1 MSEELLLNK
10 SIVDIGDRCNSFSNN
25 FKAEMLMKG
34 YQIKK
39 EKALRGKNETGNII
53 TLAKRLEGFLPVQI
67 NVEIKRNH
75 DDLLITAFSSS
86 KKDVSPIIIEDIEK
100 ICEKVKGKCST

>member
-10 SIVDIGDRCNSFSNN
+10 SFVDIGDRCNSFFNT

-34 YQIKK
+34 YQLKK
-39 EKALRGKNETGNII
+39 EKALKGKEVGNIL
-53 TLAKRLEGFLPVQI
+53 TLAKKLEGFMPVQI

-75 DDLLITAFSSS
+75 DDLLIMAYSSS
-86 KKDVSPIIIEDIEK
+86 KKDVSPIIIADIEK
-100 ICEKVKGKCST
+100 TCDKVQGKCSK